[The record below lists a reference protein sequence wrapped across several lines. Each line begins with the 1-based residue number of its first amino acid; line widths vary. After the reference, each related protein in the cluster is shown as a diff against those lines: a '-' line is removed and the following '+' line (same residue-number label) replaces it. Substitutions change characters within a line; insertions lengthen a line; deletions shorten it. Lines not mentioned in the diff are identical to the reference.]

1 MLGKNRWQPIL
12 GLLVF
17 TVSLLKPSV
26 SFAQVSF
33 GYLKITQIYTQNF
46 PEIKVQAIV
55 RDEKGEVLS
64 VTDMANLEL
73 LENQQEVTPLNIEV
87 IEGPIEVMFVL
98 DLGPYLDRTGAI
110 TIQGEGGVTRKATRL
125 EGILDIT
132 GAFLDAMRSGDS
144 VGIITVGPF
153 QDPQVNI
160 LQNLTMDQ
168 DLLKSKLAS
177 LATIPITSQRASQA
191 VQALDEALTALQNSQ
206 MNKQNAIQ
214 AVVLVSDGNIHN
226 FASPNYSAVLERA
239 QQLAIPIHTILVHEY
254 DVSWSSGKLREVAR
268 ETNGRF
274 VFYQSNQ
281 DRQLIP
287 QWANEQR
294 SQILFTYRSQ
304 IGASGSRTVELRTK
318 GKGISRKSSTRKY
331 EVSILPPE
339 VSIQD
344 PLDGATL
351 HRTYSEGET
360 VDLASPKSTTVI
372 ANIHWPDGH
381 QRIIQQAKLIIT
393 GDSNQEVVSFYP
405 AGDNIRFTVDL
416 TPFTKEE
423 PTEILMWVE
432 VTEELKDPVTGNPLV
447 WTSPRQRLSIDV
459 IPTASTA
466 GNLLKTFP
474 SDCEKLAGLPYA
486 LCLGQRYAW
495 LISLSLSSIAL
506 LLVVI
511 FRTRIAGAA
520 IQVGDSIRETVA
532 RITRPQKTEVGAY
545 LQVLKGAND
554 LPRDRLPLYLNT
566 VTPIGRD
573 KRQAD
578 LIFDE
583 HAEQSVVSRLHCE
596 IISEGRVF
604 TIRDKGSTHGTYV
617 NAKRLPELGSQQL
630 QDGDQ
635 IEIGPVE
642 RGGILLRFELVAEEE
657 AQMMPFESDI
667 IDRETRPMV

>member
-1 MLGKNRWQPIL
+1 MLGKNRCQSIL
-12 GLLVF
+12 GLLVLI
-17 TVSLLKPSV
+17 VSLVKPSV

-33 GYLKITQIYTQNF
+33 GRLKITQIYTENF

-55 RDEKGEVLS
+55 RDEKGEIPSL
-64 VTDMANLEL
+64 TDMTNLEL
-73 LENQQEVTPLNIEV
+73 FENQQKVTPLNIEMV
-87 IEGPIEVMFVL
+87 EGPIEVMFVL
-98 DLGPYLDRTGAI
+98 DLGPNLDRTGAV
-110 TIQGEGGVTRKATRL
+110 TFRKEGETTRQATRL
-125 EGILDIT
+125 EEIIDVT

-153 QDPQVNI
+153 QRPQVNL
-160 LQNLTMDQ
+160 LQSLTMDQ
-168 DLLKSKLAS
+168 DILKSKLAS
-177 LATIPITSQRASQA
+177 LATIPITSQQASQA

-206 MNKQNAIQ
+206 LHQQNAIQ

-239 QQLAIPIHTILVHEY
+239 RQLAIPIHTILVHEY
-254 DVSWSSGKLREVAR
+254 DVSWSSGKLREIAR

-281 DRQLIP
+281 DRQAIP
-287 QWANEQR
+287 QWADEQR
-294 SQILFTYRSQ
+294 SQVLFTYRSE
-304 IGASGSRTVELRTK
+304 IGQSGSRTVELRTK
-318 GKGISRKSSTRKY
+318 REGIGRKSSVEKY
-331 EVSILPPE
+331 DITILPPE
-339 VSIQD
+339 VRIQD
-344 PLDGATL
+344 PLDNATI

-360 VDLASPKSTTVI
+360 VELASPKSTTVI
-372 ANIHWPDGH
+372 ANIRWPDGH

-405 AGDNIRFTVDL
+405 AGNNVRFTVDL

-423 PTEILMWVE
+423 PAEILMWVE

-447 WTSPRQRLSIDV
+447 SVSPRQKLSIDV
-459 IPTASTA
+459 IPQTKTAE
-466 GNLLKTFP
+466 NLQNIFP
-474 SDCEKLAGLPYA
+474 SNCEKLVGFPYV

-495 LISLSLSSIAL
+495 LISLSLSFIAL

-520 IQVGDSIRETVA
+520 VQFGDSIRETVA

-545 LQVLKGAND
+545 LQVLRGADD
-554 LPRDRLPLYLNT
+554 LPRDRIPLYLNT

-573 KRQAD
+573 KRQAE

-596 IISEGRVF
+596 IISEGGVY

-617 NAKRLPELGSQQL
+617 NAKRLPELGNQQL
-630 QDGDQ
+630 QTGDQ
-635 IEIGPVE
+635 IEIGPAE
-642 RGGILLRFELVAEEE
+642 RGGILLRFELVTEEE
-657 AQMMPFESDI
+657 PQMAFESDI
-667 IDRETRPMV
+667 VDRETRPMV